1 MRYFEK
7 SSVSDKTI
15 EQSAK
20 LSYDKIKKYTSKDMG
35 DFMNVARMKK
45 YIKALKQSNLF
56 SSAVLERAFK

>member
-35 DFMNVARMKK
+35 DFMDVARMKK